1 MGGDMSLLSEISRI
15 RDGRGN
21 PAALVGEF
29 RRTPVLIPLS
39 GDNLMSTE
47 SDGIRWLFAFTDE
60 EALARFLAH
69 RGISPEEAPDHVSA
83 VGARLLDVVI
93 PAIGSPAGVAL
104 NAGSELGML
113 FPPVTGIVPDAVA
126 VDLADAAGGAV

>member
-1 MGGDMSLLSEISRI
+1 MGGGMSLLSEIARI
-15 RDGRGN
+15 RDGQGN

-39 GDNLMSTE
+39 GDNLMSAE
-47 SDGIRWLFAFTDE
+47 SGGIRWLFAFSDE

-69 RGISPEEAPDHVSA
+69 RGISPEDAPGRVTA

-93 PAIGSPAGVAL
+93 PALGSPAGVAL

-113 FPPVTGIVPDAVA
+113 FPPVSGIVPDAVA
-126 VDLADAAGGAV
+126 VDLSDAAGGTV

>member
-1 MGGDMSLLSEISRI
+1 MSLLSEISRI
-15 RDGRGN
+15 RDGQGN

-39 GDNLMSTE
+39 GGDNLMSAE
-47 SDGIRWLFAFTDE
+47 SDGIRWIFAFSDE
-60 EALARFLAH
+60 DALTRFLAH
-69 RGISPEEAPDHVSA
+69 RGIAADDAPDHVTA

-93 PAIGSPAGVAL
+93 PALGSPAGVAL

-126 VDLADAAGGAV
+126 VDRAGTTGGAA

>member
-1 MGGDMSLLSEISRI
+1 MSLLSEISRI
-15 RDGRGN
+15 HDGQGN
-21 PAALVGEF
+21 PAALIGEF

-39 GDNLMSTE
+39 GDNLMTTE
-47 SDGIRWLFAFTDE
+47 SDGIRWIFAFSDE
-60 EALARFLAH
+60 ENLSRFLTH
-69 RGISPEEAPDHVSA
+69 RGISSDDAPDHVTA

-113 FPPVTGIVPDAVA
+113 FPPMTGIVPDAVA
-126 VDLADAAGGAV
+126 VDRADTTGGAA